1 MNAIYIRTSCI
12 RWMNRARVY
21 IKLTFCISHTLSCTQ
36 CLMHSM
42 SHALNVSCTQCLTH
56 SMSHALNVSCTDNPY
71 MHACTYIIWFT
82 AHVSSYIKHVR
93 SKPSTFCCT
102 GNYGTN
108 SPECRQKLLA
118 QFSGVLGGRVSQGG
132 KMVGRGLEGSE
143 TAGGH

>member
-12 RWMNRARVY
+12 RWMNRARVH
-21 IKLTFCISHTLSCTQ
+21 IKLTYILYISHTQ

-42 SHALNVSCTQCLTH
+42 SHALNVSRTQCLTH

-71 MHACTYIIWFT
+71 MYACTYIIWFT
-82 AHVSSYIKHVR
+82 AHVASYIKHVR
-93 SKPSTFCCT
+93 SKLTRFCCT